1 MGGIPRKQRPA
12 AAGHADG
19 DRVSDELFTEAEVGF
34 PHEPEGTPVCVF
46 YNIIGRVLCKVTPA
60 MPTWELCPEILRCNY
75 LESSPPGVPNHANQ
89 AIAGSGE

>member
-46 YNIIGRVLCKVTPA
+46 YNIIGRVLCKVTP
-60 MPTWELCPEILRCNY
+60 
-75 LESSPPGVPNHANQ
+75 ESSPPVVPNHANQ